1 MQGFCDV
8 FVGAVVLRVCLLRD
22 ALFPLTGGQ
31 FFLEEL
37 NDVHVGAGNL
47 CVVIFDIL
55 ILLVVLGDH
64 FLDFVCLLCLDLLDL
79 LLPLPLH
86 SNSQIVHQ
94 ILVLELD
101 LITDSLMI

>member
-1 MQGFCDV
+1 
-8 FVGAVVLRVCLLRD
+8 
-22 ALFPLTGGQ
+22 
-31 FFLEEL
+31 
-37 NDVHVGAGNL
+37 
-47 CVVIFDIL
+47 
-55 ILLVVLGDH
+55 VLGDH